1 VITDEGR
8 VYIKRY
14 LAGWTP
20 RIAASLAYG
29 IGDTAETSAQR
40 KLQFEIG
47 RADINIT
54 AYDFIN
60 NKLVFKAQLPDDAY
74 GSIREI
80 GLFSMERNALAG
92 DGDSRLIT
100 SFDSGTEA
108 WINPAT
114 GVSPS
119 FTTANTRVGDD
130 SMTLTAAAGQSITA
144 QLDGI
149 GLDLSDNSSA
159 DRVVTAANVS
169 ANVASVLVRFYSD
182 SANYYTITHNP
193 TAGYRF
199 LNYAMSTAVPT
210 GSPSWSNINMISYTL
225 TATAAGAATVDFD
238 GLRIEDTD
246 TPNPEYVMVA
256 REVLPTPFL
265 KEAGRSQ
272 AIEFAI
278 DVSIL
283 S

>member
-29 IGDTAETSAQR
+29 VGDTAESSAQK

-47 RADINIT
+47 RADIAIT

-60 NKLVFKAQLPDDAY
+60 NKLVFKAQLPDDAF

-100 SFDSGTEA
+100 SFDSGTEN

-114 GVSPS
+114 GLSS
-119 FTTANTRVGDD
+119 SWSTTNTRIGDD
-130 SMTLTAAAGQSITA
+130 SLSLSVAASGSITA
-144 QLDGI
+144 QLDGL
-149 GLDLSDNSSA
+149 GLDFSDNSSA
-159 DRVVTAANVS
+159 DRFTTAANIS
-169 ANVASVLVRFYSD
+169 ANVASVQVKFYTD
-182 SANYYTITHNP
+182 SSNYYTITHNP

-199 LNYAMSTAVPT
+199 MNYAMSAAVPT
-210 GSPSWSNINMISYTL
+210 GSPSWSNINMITYTL
-225 TATAAGAATVDFD
+225 TATSGGTATVDLD
-238 GLRIEDTD
+238 GLRLEDTD

-278 DVSIL
+278 DVSIT
-283 S
+283 